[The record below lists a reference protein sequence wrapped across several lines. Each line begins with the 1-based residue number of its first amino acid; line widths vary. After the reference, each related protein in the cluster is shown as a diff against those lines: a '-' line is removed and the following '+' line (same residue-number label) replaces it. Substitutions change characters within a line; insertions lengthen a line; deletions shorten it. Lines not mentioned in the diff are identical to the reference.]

1 MADSPELTTIRLW
14 LELLDYASEREV
26 PDTDY
31 MFLADRF
38 TAWVGRIGETRHTL
52 GQHDQIRAM
61 YRDKDRRRT

>member
-26 PDTDY
+26 PDADY

-38 TAWVGRIGETRHTL
+38 TAWVGRLGETRHTPGL
-52 GQHDQIRAM
+52 RDQMRAR
-61 YRDKDRRRT
+61 YRDEAKGRT